1 MSKKKSGIIL
11 VLIVLLTAILAV
23 MDFAK
28 FPIPGYKNGT
38 QNYNGIA
45 NTIGLGIDLKGG
57 YYAVLTPK
65 AAEGYDESNVDNLFD
80 KAVDI
85 LRTRLDN
92 KGYTEATI
100 TIQGIGNEQ
109 EIRVEIP
116 EIDDPDEVL
125 KIIGSSGELTFENAS
140 GRIFLTGSEVA
151 NSQAGYDKDGNPMVY
166 LEFTAKGTT
175 LFSEATKDTVG
186 DVLYIK
192 LGGDVVSSPQVKE
205 QITSATAEISG
216 ISTFEEAETIAAV
229 INAGKLPLEFDIGE
243 SNRISATLG
252 ENALSA
258 SVIAGLIG
266 LIGIFVILIVKYRG
280 LGIAASLALTIYT
293 VLFILLLALI
303 PIIELTLPGIAG
315 IILSIGMA
323 VDANVIIFER
333 IREEYAS
340 GKVVKSAIKS
350 GFKRAFVTIFDGNIT
365 TVLAAIVLWIFCPG
379 SIKGFAITLLLGI
392 VLSMF
397 TAIVVS
403 RLIVNLLYNLAFKK
417 IDSTS
422 KVLQGAEVKNSSNQ
436 FIFFGL
442 NKSLRDKFQEN
453 NAVEEIAVETEEE
466 DA

>member
-28 FPIPGYKNGT
+28 FPIPNYKNGT

-65 AAEGYDESNVDNLFD
+65 AAEGYNQEDADNLFES
-80 KAVDI
+80 AVEI

-125 KIIGSSGELTFENAS
+125 KIIGSSGELTFESSA
-140 GRIFLTGSEVA
+140 GTIYLTGTDVK

-205 QITSATAEISG
+205 QITSATAEITG
-216 ISTFEEAETIAAV
+216 IATFEEAETIAAV
-229 INAGKLPLEFDIGE
+229 INAGKLPREFDIGE

-266 LIGIFVILIVKYRG
+266 LIGIFVILIIKYRG

-333 IREEYAS
+333 IKEELLLGKSRAAS
-340 GKVVKSAIKS
+340 IAAGFNNAFWAIM
-350 GFKRAFVTIFDGNIT
+350 DGNIT
-365 TVLAAIVLWIFCPG
+365 TFIAAMFLSQLGTGPIQ
-379 SIKGFAITLLLGI
+379 GFA
-392 VLSMF
+392 VSLSIGVVSSVF
-397 TAIVVS
+397 TALVVS
-403 RLIVNLLYNLAFKK
+403 RLMFDVGTDVLKK
-417 IDSTS
+417 QRVSISWRI
-422 KVLQGAEVKNSSNQ
+422 K
-436 FIFFGL
+436 
-442 NKSLRDKFQEN
+442 
-453 NAVEEIAVETEEE
+453 
-466 DA
+466 

>member
-1 MSKKKSGIIL
+1 MSKRKSGIIL
-11 VLIVLLTAILAV
+11 ALIVLLTAILAV

-28 FPIPGYKNGT
+28 FPIPGYMNGT

-65 AAEGYDESNVDNLFD
+65 AAEGYNDENADNLFES
-80 KAVDI
+80 AVDI

-100 TIQGIGNEQ
+100 TIQGIGDEQ

-125 KIIGSSGELTFENAS
+125 KIIGSSGELTFES
-140 GRIFLTGSEVA
+140 STGTIYLTGTDVK

-166 LEFTAKGTT
+166 LEFTTQGTAK
-175 LFSEATKDTVG
+175 FSEATKALVG

-192 LGGDVVSSPQVKE
+192 LGGEVVSQPKVNE
-205 QITSATAEISG
+205 QITSATAEITGLTS
-216 ISTFEEAETIAAV
+216 FEEAESIAAV

-266 LIGIFVILIVKYRG
+266 LIIIFAIMIVKYRG
-280 LGIAASLALTIYT
+280 MGIAASIALSIYT

-303 PIIELTLPGIAG
+303 PVIELTLPGIAG

-340 GKVVKSAIKS
+340 GKVVGSAIKS

-403 RLIVNLLYNLAFKK
+403 RLLVKLLYNLAFV
-417 IDSTS
+417 
-422 KVLQGAEVKNSSNQ
+422 KVDPTVKAVKNVNLKNSTNQ
-436 FIFFGL
+436 FVFFGL
-442 NKSLRDKFQEN
+442 TKSLRDKFQEN
-453 NAVEEIAVETEEE
+453 NAIEEVATEEEE